1 MPVVDNK
8 IVSMEFDNARFE
20 SGVATSLETI
30 ALLKKQLNSLST
42 SADFDSLTQESGK
55 FNFGLTNMASSI
67 KGLSDSFSSL
77 GIVGIAALS
86 RLTNAA
92 IDAGKSL
99 VNSLTIT
106 PVTAGW
112 DKYEK
117 TITATKTIMNA
128 TNKEMTEVEDQLDRL
143 SFFSDETSYSFT
155 DMSDAVGKF
164 TANGQDLAKSV
175 TAVQGI
181 ATWAATSGQ
190 NTQTANAIM
199 YQLSQAVG
207 AGVVRSQDWKS
218 VETMNM
224 ATEEFKQTAIDTA
237 IALGK
242 LDKAGRTFDGLQVT
256 TSNFKQTL
264 EKDWFSADV
273 FIATLTKYG
282 SYADEVYKVAR
293 EQQLSAADAMEW
305 MKANTTYADAF
316 GEKVYTAA
324 QEAKTLTDAINATKD
339 AVSSGWSL
347 TSKLIFGNYEEARIL
362 FTDLAGAMNDI
373 FASGG
378 VERNKMLLEWKKLG
392 GRTELI
398 NALTN
403 AWNNLMAAIEPIK
416 QAWKETFPPMTGQ
429 TLYNITV
436 AFKKLTESIKM
447 GEVVSTNLKKA
458 FKAVFSIFD
467 TLLSGIGF
475 LINQVFG
482 LAGALQFSFDIVFEG
497 IGWFSDLIL
506 EMTSAVKSGEAYA
519 AAMAWL
525 AAVFADLK
533 VAFEPIITYFSKLY
547 EQIQELFTTGSL
559 KDVTDFFLGIGTS
572 FNNFIASITT
582 GFSSTNLDGV
592 QEFSSTVV
600 KHLTPVETIGKV
612 LEKVFGGLRTAFGF
626 VISIFVGIGKL
637 IGTILGKLF
646 KGVGDVFNDMTI
658 EKFFN
663 IINNILKSGIM
674 AALLALMTKLYGVMK
689 SAKKISDSIDSVL
702 NQVKDALKSWQD
714 NLKAKTIMTLAL
726 ALAVLTGAIV
736 VLSMIDVG
744 RLGKALA
751 AMGLMFTM
759 LMYSFKTFAES
770 VKNDNFEN
778 VAKVAIPLIGLG
790 VAVFYLAS
798 ALAILAQLNTGKL
811 VTGLITIMIMLRMLA
826 TTANSFRKTSE
837 NLKPIA
843 LSLIFFAGA
852 LWLMTK
858 PILAMSAI
866 PFTQLMGGLIGL
878 TTIFVLLSKFLGK
891 GSMNFKKIMDPK
903 NMASMVI
910 LAAAMNLMANAV
922 KMFAMLD
929 PVRLVLGL
937 VAFGAVGYGIQ
948 EFVKNVGNAKGIVKS
963 AAALLI
969 MATAM
974 NIFALAVA
982 ALGILSGTVIVK
994 GLATMAAGL
1003 LILGTALYFLAK
1015 PEVLY
1020 AAAAIFAVS
1029 AALAVLAP
1037 VLLMFSL
1044 MNLQMLGMALLG
1056 LAGVFAVFGVA
1067 TLILAVIAGP
1077 MLLLGAAMLMVGIAT
1092 ISLGI
1097 GLQMLS
1103 AAFLTLALTAPL
1115 GGAALV
1121 LVLTSLIM
1129 LIPLTIVK
1137 VAEGIVEF
1145 VRIIGEGATTIA
1157 TAFGQVFTAILEVL
1171 FAKKLIV
1178 IAETIKFILALLQVI
1193 SDAMPQIVE
1202 LGAGIIIKF
1211 LEGYGAKVG
1220 QITDAAITLIL
1231 NFISAITARL
1241 GEIVETAVVFVITF
1255 IQGLADSIDKNQKAI
1270 GDAVWDLIVS
1280 IIAALFSF
1288 LGSIWDTGKAILDE
1302 WVGGLGTAIENAWN
1316 DIVKLGK
1323 DIIKA
1328 VIEGI
1333 GKMGGALWD
1342 SVVGT
1347 VEDAWNG
1354 LLDWLGIESPS
1365 KKMAYVGEQM
1375 GAGLTVGMDKM
1386 SGSVSEAAEN
1396 LGKDGASGI
1405 SKAMSKIA
1413 DTMDE
1418 TSTDFHPE
1426 IVPVVDMSNFNQS
1439 LSSMTKAMGD
1449 TAPIKVQTL
1458 FSLDQAKA
1466 SVGAI
1471 AASKPNTGN
1480 DITDLATKATLMFTQ
1495 NNYSPKALSR
1505 LDIYRQTK
1513 NQFSALKGLV
1523 AGNQ

>member
-92 IDAGKSL
+92 IDAGKAL

-128 TNKEMTEVEDQLDRL
+128 TNKEMKEVEDQLDRL
-143 SFFSDETSYSFT
+143 SFFSDETSYSFV

-378 VERNKMLLEWKKLG
+378 VERNKMLLEWKQLG

-416 QAWKETFPPMTGQ
+416 QAWQETFPPMTGQ
-429 TLYNITV
+429 TLYNITL
-436 AFKKLTESIKM
+436 AFRKLTESFKM
-447 GEVVSTNLKKA
+447 GEALATNLKKA
-458 FKAVFSIFD
+458 FKALFGIWD
-467 TLLSGIGF
+467 LLLSGIGF
-475 LINQVFG
+475 LISKIFELG
-482 LAGALQFSFDIVFEG
+482 GAFDFSFDKIWNG
-497 IGWFSDLIL
+497 IGWVSDLVS
-506 EMTSAVKSGEAYA
+506 EFVAAVKSGEAYA
-519 AAMAWL
+519 AALVWL
-525 AAVFADLK
+525 GGVIESLK
-533 VAFEPIITYFSKLY
+533 VAFGPVIDYLTAFYDKIKEI
-547 EQIQELFTTGSL
+547 FTTGSL
-559 KDVTDFFLGIGTS
+559 KGIGDFFGSIAQS
-572 FNNFIASITT
+572 FTNFINSIKT
-582 GFSSTNLDGV
+582 GFSSVNAEGV
-592 QEFSSTVV
+592 KQFSSSIVQN
-600 KHLTPVETIGKV
+600 LTPVETIGKV
-612 LEKVFGGLRTAFGF
+612 LERIFGGLKEALNK
-626 VISIFVGIGKL
+626 VIPFFVGIGSV
-637 IGTILGKLF
+637 IGSVLGK
-646 KGVGDVFNDMTI
+646 VGASVGAFFNDFSLQ
-658 EKFFN
+658 KLFDFV
-663 IINNILKSGIM
+663 NNVLKSG
-674 AALLALMTKLYGVMK
+674 LLAGLVALVAKFYALMGK
-689 SAKKISDSIDSVL
+689 SKNFLDVVVETLDEVRNS
-702 NQVKDALKSWQD
+702 LKAYQD
-714 NLKAKTIMTLAL
+714 NLRSKTIMTIAL
-726 ALAVLTGAIV
+726 ALAVLTAAIV
-736 VLSMIDVG
+736 VLSNIDTAK
-744 RLGKALA
+744 LGKALA
-751 AMGLMFTM
+751 AMGIMFTM
-759 LMYSFKTFAES
+759 LIYTFKTFNSTMSDDTIE
-770 VKNDNFEN
+770 K
-778 VAKVAIPLIGLG
+778 VAKVSFPLVSLG
-790 VAVFYLAS
+790 
-798 ALAILAQLNTGKL
+798 LAILFLSMALKRLSSIPFSGL
-811 VTGLITIMIMLRMLA
+811 ITGLIAMTALFKIMVSSVNSLRA
-826 TTANSFRKTSE
+826 TSK
-837 NLKPIA
+837 NLQPIA
-843 LSLIFFAGA
+843 FSLIIFAGA
-852 LWLMTK
+852 IWLLSR
-858 PILAMSAI
+858 PLLDLAAV
-866 PFTQLMGGLIGL
+866 PFGSMLSGLIGVAGML
-878 TTIFVLLSKFLGK
+878 AIIGNFLGSK
-891 GSMNFKKIMDPK
+891 ATNFKKIMEPK
-903 NMASMVI
+903 TMFGLIVLAS
-910 LAAAMNLMANAV
+910 AMNIMAMAV
-922 KMFAMLD
+922 KSFANID
-929 PVRLVLGL
+929 PGKLVMGL
-937 VAFGAVGYGIQ
+937 VAFAAIGYGLTLFIKQ
-948 EFVKNVGNAKGIVKS
+948 VGNPKDMIKS
-963 AAALLI
+963 AASVLVFAVALRMFGTAISFLGKLAEKTLLQGLFGMAVGLTI
-969 MATAM
+969 MGVALKLLAKPDILVGAAALM
-974 NIFALAVA
+974 ILAVA
-982 ALGILSGTVIVK
+982 LN
-994 GLATMAAGL
+994 M
-1003 LILGTALYFLAK
+1003 
-1015 PEVLY
+1015 
-1020 AAAAIFAVS
+1020 
-1029 AALAVLAP
+1029 LAP
-1037 VLLMFSL
+1037 VLLILGL

-1056 LAGVFAVFGVA
+1056 LAGIFAVFGVSA
-1067 TLILAVIAGP
+1067 LILAPIIPIMLALSVS
-1077 MLLLGAAMLMVGIAT
+1077 MLLVSVAT
-1092 ISLGI
+1092 ISLGL
-1097 GLQMLS
+1097 GLHLLS
-1103 AAFLTLALTAPL
+1103 LALLTLAATAPI
-1115 GGAALV
+1115 GGAALI

-1129 LIPLTIVK
+1129 LIPLTLVK
-1137 VAEGIVEF
+1137 IAEGIIEF
-1145 VRIIGEGATTIA
+1145 ARIVGEGALTIA
-1157 TAFGQVFTAILEVL
+1157 AAFGQVFTAILQVL
-1171 FAKKLIV
+1171 FAQKLIV
-1178 IAETIKFILALLQVI
+1178 ITETVKFIVALLQVLY
-1193 SDAMPQIVE
+1193 DAMPMIVE
-1202 LGAGIIIKF
+1202 LGMGIILRFI
-1211 LEGYGAKVG
+1211 EGFNSKLGEL
-1220 QITDAAITLIL
+1220 TDAAVTTIL
-1231 NFISAITARL
+1231 TFINAIRL
-1241 GEIVETAVVFVITF
+1241 RLDDIIETAVLF
-1255 IQGLADSIDKNQKAI
+1255 IVSFIEGLAESVKKNGKAI
-1270 GDAVWDLIVS
+1270 AEAVWDLIWA
-1280 IIAALFSF
+1280 IISAVASF
-1288 LGSIWDTGKAILDE
+1288 VGSIVESAAGLLDS
-1302 WVGGLGTAIENAWN
+1302 WIGGLGTAITGAWN
-1316 DIVKLGK
+1316 DIVNLGK

-1333 GKMGGALWD
+1333 GKMASGLWN
-1342 SVVGT
+1342 SVVDT
-1347 VEDAWNG
+1347 VESAWNG

-1365 KKMAYVGEQM
+1365 KKMAYVGENM
-1375 GAGLTVGMDKM
+1375 GKGLIVGIDKM
-1386 SGSVSEAAEN
+1386 SGGVADATEN
-1396 LGKDGASGI
+1396 LGKEGVTGL
-1405 SKAMSKIA
+1405 SKSMEKIA
-1413 DTMDE
+1413 NSMDDTTAE
-1418 TSTDFHPE
+1418 FHPT
-1426 IVPVVDMSNFNQS
+1426 IMPVVDMTNFNES
-1439 LSSMTKAMGD
+1439 LKSMSEKTTSAIDVKS
-1449 TAPIKVQTL
+1449 L
-1458 FSLDQAKA
+1458 FSLTQAKV

-1471 AASKPNTGN
+1471 SASSPNTGN

-1523 AGNQ
+1523 TGN